1 MMPES
6 ARKGTQEP
14 RSVYESRLT
23 AFEAQREQ
31 EARHSV
37 RLSTARIIAF
47 LVIVATGLWAEARP
61 GPMPVAVTA
70 SALVLFIALV
80 IWHSRIRARVD
91 WLAALAAA
99 NRDGLHRLD
108 RVWDALPIRSI
119 PSVIERPA
127 YAEDLDL
134 YGRASVRQ
142 LLGATVTVAGERTLA
157 HWLLAPSPATFIG
170 SRQNAARAL
179 AECNDFRDALDAHA
193 RTSPPPAPETLGR
206 FLRWAETPTTPN
218 RPAMWLARIIPAITT
233 VLGILAI
240 LDIVPWSLP
249 LASVLTAAL
258 LTFSKPGRETRAE
271 MTQAFGRE
279 DIFRVYPDLMALV
292 EKEAAQSNALVSLR
306 DGLSAAGL
314 PATAQ
319 MQRLARLAHL
329 AGLRA
334 GGMLY
339 VPVQLI
345 TLWDFHVLTRMHAWR
360 RAAGQHVREWLE
372 VIGEAEAMAAL
383 GTLAHDHPEWT
394 WPNVTDAART
404 SSVSPNGNT
413 PDVKSIVFDAKGL
426 GHPLIAEQRRVH
438 NDVRVGPPG
447 TFLLVTGSNMS
458 GKSTLLRAIG
468 VNTVLALAGGPVCA
482 RSLSVPAVDLRTAI
496 HVQDSLA
503 DGVSF
508 FMAQLQRVKE
518 IVAAADASAAS
529 GPPVL
534 YLLDEILQGTNTA
547 ERRIAATRVIRHLLD
562 AGAIGVVTTH
572 DLELADAPRLAGTFQ
587 PVHLRETVSA
597 AGEAAAL
604 SFDYILRPGIA
615 TSTNALRLMEIVGLR
630 E

>member
-1 MMPES
+1 MPGP
-6 ARKGTQEP
+6 AREGTREP
-14 RSVYESRLT
+14 RSLYETRLA
-23 AFEAQREQ
+23 AFEAQREE

-47 LVIVATGLWAEARP
+47 LLILATGLWAEARP
-61 GPMPVAVTA
+61 GPVPVAATA
-70 SALVLFIALV
+70 LALVLFIALV
-80 IWHSRIRARVD
+80 VWHARIRARVE

-108 RVWDALPIRSI
+108 RVWDALPIRSV
-119 PSVIERPA
+119 PSMIERPA

-157 HWLLAPSPATFIG
+157 HWLLAPPPAAFIG
-170 SRQNAARAL
+170 ARQAAARAL
-179 AECNDFRDALDAHA
+179 AVRNDFRDALDAHA

-218 RPAMWLARIIPAITT
+218 RPALWLARVIPAITT
-233 VLGILAI
+233 ALGVLAI

-249 LASVLTAAL
+249 LASVLAAAL

-271 MTQAFGRE
+271 MIQAFGRE

-292 EKEAAQSNALVSLR
+292 EKEAAQSSALGSLR

-314 PATAQ
+314 PATVQ

-345 TLWDFHVLTRMHAWR
+345 SLWDFHVLTRMHAWR

-372 VIGEAEAMAAL
+372 VLGEAEAMAAL
-383 GTLAHDHPEWT
+383 ATLAHDHPEWS
-394 WPNVTDAART
+394 WPNVAESSLASVVSRSGTAADPKT
-404 SSVSPNGNT
+404 M
-413 PDVKSIVFDAKGL
+413 VFDAKGL

-447 TFLLVTGSNMS
+447 SFLLVTGSNMS

-482 RSLSVPAVDLRTAI
+482 RSLSVPVVDLRTAI

-518 IVAAADASAAS
+518 IVAAADAAVAN
-529 GPPVL
+529 GNPVL

-562 AGAIGVVTTH
+562 AGAIGAVTTH
-572 DLELADAPRLAGTFQ
+572 DLELADAPQLAGTFQ
-587 PVHLRETVSA
+587 PVHLRETVSSTSD
-597 AGEAAAL
+597 GAAL
-604 SFDYILRPGIA
+604 SFDYILRSGIA